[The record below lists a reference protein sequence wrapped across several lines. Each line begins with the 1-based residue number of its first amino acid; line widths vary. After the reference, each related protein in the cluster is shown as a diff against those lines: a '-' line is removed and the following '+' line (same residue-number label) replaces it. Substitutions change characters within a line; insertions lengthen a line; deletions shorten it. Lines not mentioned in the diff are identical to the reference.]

1 MARPLRSW
9 NCSSFFHIII
19 NAHNK
24 EFLFSSYVAKSL
36 YLSRLAHHIERLASK
51 YNFTINIL
59 AYSLMDNHFHFVV
72 HIRSIDRP
80 HNYIGSEL
88 LKNTN
93 SDFAQK
99 FNKMNNRVGSV
110 FWDRAK
116 VKPIQDYRYLRE
128 VIKYVILNPVK
139 SGKIKKAKESN
150 EYLSSYKATLWGFRD
165 ELGIISIPDELKD
178 LVFSVRDEVD
188 SVIYEGYYVV
198 LGEWD
203 AEYEVSKFYG
213 TQDWAEQV
221 KRAMRKKQRFDLL

>member
-9 NCSSFFHIII
+9 SCSSFFHIII

-24 EFLFSSYVAKSL
+24 EYLFSSYVAKSL
-36 YLSRLAHHIERLASK
+36 YLTRLAHHIDRLASK
-51 YNFTINIL
+51 YNFSINIL

-72 HIRSIDRP
+72 HIQSIDRP

-99 FNKMNNRVGSV
+99 FNKMHNRVGSV

-116 VKPIQDYRYLRE
+116 VKPIQDYHYLRE

-139 SGKIKKAKESN
+139 AGKIKKARDTN

-165 ELGIISIPDELKD
+165 ELGIVTIPDELKD
-178 LVFSVRDEVD
+178 LVFSVREDVD
-188 SVIYEGYYVV
+188 SISYEVYHML

-203 AEYEVSKFYG
+203 VEYETCKSYG
-213 TQDWAEQV
+213 REEWVEQV
-221 KRAMRKKQRFDLL
+221 KKIMRNKQRFDFL